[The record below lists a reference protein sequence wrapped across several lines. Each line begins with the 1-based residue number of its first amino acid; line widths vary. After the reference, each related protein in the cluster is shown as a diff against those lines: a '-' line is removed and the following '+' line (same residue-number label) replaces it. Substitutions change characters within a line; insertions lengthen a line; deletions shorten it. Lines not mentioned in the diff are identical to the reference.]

1 MQTAKERKPRQH
13 YSAATIAKCKA
24 LYVVK
29 GLGRKEI
36 CERLG
41 ISGDALSNWT
51 TRYNW
56 TAERRARMTRLEK
69 SADSRAND
77 ENAAFLESMATQAEE
92 LAEDGMQLARE
103 HVTSSSEFAARNFQ
117 STTQAVKNL
126 VDVYFRA
133 RGIDSKTT
141 GSATVNVQALF
152 VSSAPIAREEKQVV
166 ELGRLQPPEESK

>member
-1 MQTAKERKPRQH
+1 
-13 YSAATIAKCKA
+13 
-24 LYVVK
+24 
-29 GLGRKEI
+29 
-36 CERLG
+36 
-41 ISGDALSNWT
+41 
-51 TRYNW
+51 
-56 TAERRARMTRLEK
+56 MTRLEK